1 MRHSRKQRGISLASI
16 LFLISSP
23 TTAFY
28 LPGVAPTTYQQGD
41 RVPLTVNHLTPIQ
54 SERDSQVHSAIAYDY
69 YLSDFH
75 FCRPEN
81 GPQSISE
88 SLGSILFGDRIQ
100 TSPYELIMNVNQSCK
115 AFKGCGPQRLSKGD
129 ATFVNR
135 RIWENYGSN
144 LLVDGLPAAR
154 LLYDPDTKSEF
165 YVPGLPIG
173 KLEGQAAVFHNHV
186 DIMIDFHEVSPNQ
199 YRVVGVLAEPLS
211 NKNTRDLGNG
221 LAECGE
227 INEDLILSEKE
238 DTDVVYTYSIAWRP
252 SPTTFAT
259 RWDKY
264 LHVYDPRIHWFS
276 LVNSAVIVVFL
287 SSMVFVVLVR
297 ALRKDITRYN
307 RLDSYVMDDMSG
319 SNGHADLD
327 EGVQEDSGWKLIH
340 GDVFRS
346 PRKPLVLSILAG
358 NGMQLFLMVGLTIA
372 FALMGFLSPS
382 NRGSLGSVTV
392 LLYILFS
399 SVGGFVSSYTYKCL
413 GGEDRWRQNIILTP
427 LALPIIVFGTFFLL
441 NLFLWAKQSSGAVP
455 FTTMLV
461 IIAIWFV
468 ISLPLSFA
476 GSYLGFKR
484 PAIQP
489 PVRTNQI
496 PRQIPESSHTTGG
509 PSSGLSAWL
518 ARPVPSILLTGIL
531 PFGAIFVELYFI
543 MNSLWSGKI
552 YYMFG
557 FLFVCY
563 GLMVVTCATV
573 TVLSVYFLLC
583 AENYHWQWRSFWTS
597 GACSVYVFLNALVF
611 WASRLSFGGWVS
623 GVLYLG
629 YSALISLLVFVLTG
643 EPSILFFF
651 SFLFF
656 LLTPSSASI
665 QARLASSRPG
675 SSSTTSTSPS
685 KSTEEN
691 PRGG

>member
-1 MRHSRKQRGISLASI
+1 MK
-16 LFLISSP
+16 
-23 TTAFY
+23 
-28 LPGVAPTTYQQGD
+28 VD
-41 RVPLTVNHLTPIQ
+41 
-54 SERDSQVHSAIAYDY
+54 
-69 YLSDFH
+69 
-75 FCRPEN
+75 
-81 GPQSISE
+81 
-88 SLGSILFGDRIQ
+88 
-100 TSPYELIMNVNQSCK
+100 QSCK
-115 AFKGCGPQRLSKGD
+115 PFKGCGVQKFSKSD

-135 RIWENYGSN
+135 RIFENYGSN

-154 LLYDPDTKSEF
+154 RLYDPDTESDF

-173 KLEGQAAVFHNHV
+173 HLDGSADSGVQTPVFNNHI
-186 DIMIDFHEVSPNQ
+186 DIMIDYHEVTQ
-199 YRVVGVLAEPLS
+199 GRYRVVGVLAEPS
-211 NKNTRDLGNG
+211 SRRNNRDAGNG
-221 LAECGE
+221 RAECGDISE
-227 INEDLILSEKE
+227 GVTLSEE
-238 DTDVVYTYSIAWRP
+238 GGTEVFYTYSVAWRA
-252 SPTTFAT
+252 SETTFAT

-287 SSMVFVVLVR
+287 ISMVFVVLVR

-307 RLDSYVMDDMSG
+307 RLDSYAMDDMSG
-319 SNGHADLD
+319 TNGHADLD
-327 EGVQEDSGWKLIH
+327 EGIQEDSGWKLIH
-340 GDVFRS
+340 GDVFRP
-346 PRKPLVLSILAG
+346 PRKPLVLSVLAG
-358 NGMQLFLMVGLTIA
+358 NGVQLFLMVGFTIA
-372 FALMGFLSPS
+372 FALLGFLSPS

-392 LLYILFS
+392 LLYTLLS

-413 GGEDRWRQNIILTP
+413 GGEDRWRQNIIMTP
-427 LALPIIVFGTFFLL
+427 LALPVVVFGTFFLL
-441 NLFLWAKQSSGAVP
+441 NLFLWAKESSGAVP

-476 GSYLGFKR
+476 GSWLGFKR
-484 PAIQP
+484 AAIQP

-496 PRQIPESSHTTGG
+496 PRQIPEASHTTSGG
-509 PSSGLSAWL
+509 SSSSSSSSGLSAWL
-518 ARPVPSILLTGIL
+518 ARPIPSILLTGIL

-557 FLFVCY
+557 FLFLCY
-563 GLMVVTCATV
+563 GLMVVTCASV

-583 AENYHWQWRSFWTS
+583 SENYHWQWRSFWTS

-643 EPSILFFF
+643 
-651 SFLFF
+651 
-656 LLTPSSASI
+656 
-665 QARLASSRPG
+665 
-675 SSSTTSTSPS
+675 
-685 KSTEEN
+685 
-691 PRGG
+691 